1 MEEQKQG
8 MPAEAPKAPSGGEK
22 NTGMAI
28 IAYILFFI
36 PLLTGA
42 HKEPFVKYHV
52 KQGLV
57 LFCIGVIIWLFNMMI
72 PWYWWWQFSFLFWI
86 LRLLQLG
93 LLVLVVLGIVN
104 ASQGK
109 EEPVPLVGQFAKM
122 FKF

>member
-1 MEEQKQG
+1 MEEQKQEQA
-8 MPAEAPKAPSGGEK
+8 PAAAPKPAGGPEK
-22 NTGMAI
+22 NIGMAI
-28 IAYILFFI
+28 VAYILFFI

-42 HKEPFVKYHV
+42 HKDPFVKYHV

-57 LFCIGVIIWLFNMMI
+57 LFCIGVIIWLIGMMF
-72 PWYWWWQFSFLFWI
+72 PWYWWFSFYWVI
-86 LRLLQLG
+86 KLLQLG
-93 LLVLVVLGIVN
+93 LLVLAILGIVN

>member
-1 MEEQKQG
+1 MEEQKKQAPVEAQK
-8 MPAEAPKAPSGGEK
+8 PAGGEK

-28 IAYILFFI
+28 VAYILFFI

-42 HKEPFVKYHV
+42 HKDPFVKYHV

-57 LFCIGVIIWLFNMMI
+57 LFCLAIILWIISAAI
-72 PWYWWWQFSFLFWI
+72 PWYWWWQFSLIFWI
-86 LRLLQLG
+86 IRLLELG
-93 LLVLVVLGIVN
+93 ILVLAILGIVN

-109 EEPVPLVGQFAKM
+109 EEPLPLVGQFAKM